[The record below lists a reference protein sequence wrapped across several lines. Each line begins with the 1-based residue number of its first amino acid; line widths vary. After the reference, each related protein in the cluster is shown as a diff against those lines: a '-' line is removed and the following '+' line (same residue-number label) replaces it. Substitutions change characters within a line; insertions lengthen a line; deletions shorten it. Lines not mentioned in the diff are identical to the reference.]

1 MVVVS
6 EGSTGSH
13 RCAGGCCSIS
23 CAGDALQS
31 FPCISGDDRGALGA
45 PVHVSSTR
53 PEQRPGWSPTLRQSQ
68 TCVACDAAALAS
80 GEGMVRKGFWQVA
93 GL

>member
-13 RCAGGCCSIS
+13 KRAGGCYSIS
-23 CAGDALQS
+23 CAGDGLQS
-31 FPCISGDDRGALGA
+31 VPFISEGALGA
-45 PVHVSSTR
+45 PVPVSSTT
-53 PEQRPGWSPTLRQSQ
+53 PDQRPGWSPTLRQSQ
-68 TCVACDAAALAS
+68 TCVACDGAAVAS
-80 GEGMVRKGFWQVA
+80 VESIVGKGLQQVA